1 MLWDGCSLICCSAV
15 TGDRI
20 AVSFFILMEFVVVA
34 VGAGVDDACCVC
46 DGVVDGAAG
55 AGACFAFV
63 RRDED
68 DADPLLAFLL
78 R

>member
-1 MLWDGCSLICCSAV
+1 MFWDGCSLICCSAV

-34 VGAGVDDACCVC
+34 AGAGVDACCVC
-46 DGVVDGAAG
+46 GVADGAAG
-55 AGACFAFV
+55 AGACFTFV

-68 DADPLLAFLL
+68 DADPLLAVLL

>member
-1 MLWDGCSLICCSAV
+1 LICCSAV

-34 VGAGVDDACCVC
+34 AGAGVDACVC
-46 DGVVDGAAG
+46 GVADGAAG
-55 AGACFAFV
+55 AGACFTFV
-63 RRDED
+63 RRED
-68 DADPLLAFLL
+68 DDDDPLLAVLL